1 MSLAIMRT
9 GLTADDWVKH
19 TQGDFCPRCDHLF
32 DELWGSRS
40 VPGPGAMC
48 LECWMCWHQDKE
60 EELAERC
67 RTACLALLKAATNA
81 TEAVAA
87 PGVVVPSTPGVPVD
101 PPRIRRRLE
110 HPLDPRTPQ
119 ALADEIRE
127 HRALAVVPDT
137 PLGHPPSQPAV
148 VPLRVR
154 PRLGM
159 LRARWQFVGLKKQLM
174 SVNHTRCEGAGTA
187 KKTFDVIKVWK
198 RRSPGPGGC
207 KEYKRVVVTQ
217 VQTTYTL
224 ANDLSHGAICR
235 DCDIFRGLD
244 AHDIPR
250 AW

>member
-1 MSLAIMRT
+1 
-9 GLTADDWVKH
+9 
-19 TQGDFCPRCDHLF
+19 
-32 DELWGSRS
+32 
-40 VPGPGAMC
+40 
-48 LECWMCWHQDKE
+48 
-60 EELAERC
+60 
-67 RTACLALLKAATNA
+67 
-81 TEAVAA
+81 
-87 PGVVVPSTPGVPVD
+87 
-101 PPRIRRRLE
+101 
-110 HPLDPRTPQ
+110 
-119 ALADEIRE
+119 
-127 HRALAVVPDT
+127 
-137 PLGHPPSQPAV
+137 
-148 VPLRVR
+148 
-154 PRLGM
+154 M
-159 LRARWQFVGLKKQLM
+159 LRARWQFVGFKKQLM

>member
-1 MSLAIMRT
+1 
-9 GLTADDWVKH
+9 
-19 TQGDFCPRCDHLF
+19 
-32 DELWGSRS
+32 
-40 VPGPGAMC
+40 
-48 LECWMCWHQDKE
+48 MCWHQDKE

-67 RTACLALLKAATNA
+67 RTARLALLKAAFNA
-81 TEAVAA
+81 TEAVAG
-87 PGVVVPSTPGVPVD
+87 PGVVVPSTPGVPVN

>member
-1 MSLAIMRT
+1 MSRTELSGALRDLGQKIPRNQRSKKDLQRLLAKRLAQSQAKT
-9 GLTADDWVKH
+9 QNVPRNRSSEGLRK
-19 TQGDFCPRCDHLF
+19 
-32 DELWGSRS
+32 
-40 VPGPGAMC
+40 
-48 LECWMCWHQDKE
+48 
-60 EELAERC
+60 
-67 RTACLALLKAATNA
+67 
-81 TEAVAA
+81 VA
-87 PGVVVPSTPGVPVD
+87 SEGVPVD
-101 PPRIRRRLE
+101 PRRRRPRLG
-110 HPLDPRTPQ
+110 HPLDPRMPQ
-119 ALADEIRE
+119 ALADEIRD

-148 VPLRVR
+148 VPLLRK

-174 SVNHTRCEGAGTA
+174 SVNDTRCEGARTV
-187 KKTFDVIKVWK
+187 KKTFEVIKVWK